1 MRLHLAVY
9 GWTVACLPVQAS
21 GPKTYPADTN
31 LGIALRASTACAYSV
46 M

>member
-1 MRLHLAVY
+1 MKNA
-9 GWTVACLPVQAS
+9 TVEVAFFCALSADHARCA
-21 GPKTYPADTN
+21 YPADTN